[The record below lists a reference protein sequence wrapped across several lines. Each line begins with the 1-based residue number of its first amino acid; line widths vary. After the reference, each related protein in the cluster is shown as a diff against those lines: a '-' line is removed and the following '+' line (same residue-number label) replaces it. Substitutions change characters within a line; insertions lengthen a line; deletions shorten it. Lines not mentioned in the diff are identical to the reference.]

1 MIQQINEDQETL
13 IVVSTD
19 LSHFHDYQTT
29 QQKDALTA
37 NAIELLDAQKLSPED
52 ACGTLPLMGAL
63 AAASENQW

>member
-1 MIQQINEDQETL
+1 MIQQISEDPETL

-19 LSHFHDYQTT
+19 LSHFHDYQTA

-52 ACGTLPLMGAL
+52 ACGAFPLR
-63 AAASENQW
+63 